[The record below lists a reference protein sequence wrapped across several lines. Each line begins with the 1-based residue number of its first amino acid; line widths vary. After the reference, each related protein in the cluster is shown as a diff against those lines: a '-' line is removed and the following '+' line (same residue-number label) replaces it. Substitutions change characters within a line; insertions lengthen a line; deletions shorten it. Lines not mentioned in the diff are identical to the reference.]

1 MVIDMS
7 ENNLPITF
15 KVGDGGTIVNFTF
28 KEGIFYIR
36 VTRNSTDMEFIN
48 GHSLS
53 VEENTRYEKQ
63 VKQIPDAVFEFTD
76 LELGIKFYSGFF
88 REPCKT
94 SIERIRSLH
103 SMWHLTIC
111 A

>member
-1 MVIDMS
+1 MS
-7 ENNLPITF
+7 ENNLPLVF
-15 KVGDGGTIVNFTF
+15 KVGNGGTIVNFTF

-76 LELGIKFYSGFF
+76 IELGLNFFKGFF
-88 REPCKT
+88 REPD
-94 SIERIRSLH
+94 IRVVDTIRNEYR
-103 SMWHLTIC
+103 MWHLTLC